1 MTAINELEEQ
11 TLSMRRSITHALD
24 EELARDD
31 RVSLIGQDIGRP
43 GGTFG
48 LTRGLF
54 DKHGSARVRDAP
66 ISEEGMADLALGAAI
81 TGCRPVL
88 EIMFMDFLAL
98 TMDALV
104 NQAAKTHYLSDGAIP
119 VPMVVR
125 TLAGAGFRVGS
136 HHSQSLES
144 WFTHVPGLKVV
155 YPSTPS
161 DAKGLLKAAIR
172 DDNPV
177 LFCEH
182 KTLLPT
188 KGSVPASGDHV
199 VPLGRA
205 EVKRPG
211 TEVTVVAYGR
221 MVPVVLEAAEQLAG
235 DGIEVEVVDPRTLL
249 PLDTDTILESV
260 AKTSRLAIAHEAPG
274 PSGFGAEIAARVA
287 GEEGLYY
294 LDAPIKRITGA
305 FYPVPVGEA
314 EDLLFPDAARVAD
327 ELRELVR

>member
-1 MTAINELEEQ
+1 MTATGKIEEQ
-11 TLSMRRSITHALD
+11 TLSMRWSITHALD

-31 RVSLIGQDIGRP
+31 RVCLIGQDIGRP

-48 LTRGLF
+48 LTRGLY
-54 DKHGSARVRDAP
+54 DKYGARRVRDAP
-66 ISEEGMADLALGAAI
+66 ISEEGLADLALGAAI
-81 TGCRPVL
+81 AGCRPVL

-104 NQAAKTHYLSDGAIP
+104 NQAAKTYYLSDGAIA

-144 WFTHVPGLKVV
+144 WFTHVPGLKVA

-161 DAKGLLKAAIR
+161 DAKGMLKAAIR

-177 LFCEH
+177 LFCES
-182 KTLLPT
+182 KALLARKGPVPT
-188 KGSVPASGDHV
+188 TSDHLV
-199 VPLGRA
+199 ALGTA
-205 EVKRPG
+205 DVKRAG
-211 TEVTVVAYGR
+211 TDVTVVAYGR
-221 MVPVVLEAAEQLAG
+221 MVHVVLDAAERLAA

-249 PLDTDTILESV
+249 PLDTATILESV
-260 AKTSRLAIAHEAPG
+260 AKTSRLAIVHEAAG

-287 GEEGLYY
+287 DEGLYY

-305 FYPVPVGEA
+305 FCPIPVGDA
-314 EDLLFPDAARVAD
+314 EDLLFPDATRVAD
-327 ELRELVR
+327 ELRALVR